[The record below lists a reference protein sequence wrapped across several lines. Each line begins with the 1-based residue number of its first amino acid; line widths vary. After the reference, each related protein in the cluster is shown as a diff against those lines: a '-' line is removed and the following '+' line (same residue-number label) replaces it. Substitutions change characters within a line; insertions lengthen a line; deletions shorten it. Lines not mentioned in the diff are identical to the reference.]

1 VRKMQKQVVQVEFND
16 PIENDTTN
24 LNIIESEEKIVE
36 SRADHEEMIKSM
48 LKKAI
53 RTHLM
58 LVESYYI
65 K

>member
-1 VRKMQKQVVQVEFND
+1 MQKQVVQVEFND

-36 SRADHEEMIKSM
+36 SRADHDEMIKSM

>member
-1 VRKMQKQVVQVEFND
+1 MQKQVVQVEFND